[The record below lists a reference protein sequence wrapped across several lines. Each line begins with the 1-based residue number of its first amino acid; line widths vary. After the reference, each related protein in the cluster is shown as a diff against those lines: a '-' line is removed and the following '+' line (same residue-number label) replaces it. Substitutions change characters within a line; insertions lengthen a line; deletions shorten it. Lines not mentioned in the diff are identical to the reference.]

1 MSLEDLMKRAGEL
14 APMHSDAVPILQGRT
29 LYVDGDGLAYAC
41 AGNDDTL
48 PSEAR
53 ARVREKLDSWRR
65 ASGSSKVV
73 ILLTGSG
80 GTKGDRY
87 AIARVKPYQG
97 QRANSRRPKN
107 WQVLRESL
115 ELGTFG
121 GLTILDFDRE
131 ADDRFGQFGWADPE
145 NTVIATQ
152 DKDIRMVPG
161 FHINWADHRMFY
173 LPPNTYDMVH
183 NGLQYGHKWFWM
195 QMLMGDTADFIPG
208 LPKVGIGGK
217 LKLCGEV
224 TAGNILLSA
233 TTSEEA
239 GRLVSHAYHSYYG
252 DRWLVEM
259 AEQACLLWMRM
270 GKDANWFEALAPEG
284 PLGFTYLTNPKEHA
298 AAEKELSARV
308 QEAKEL
314 NDLATQ
320 SL

>member
-1 MSLEDLMKRAGEL
+1 MSLQDLMKRAGQL
-14 APMHSDAVPILQGRT
+14 APMHSEAVPILQGRT
-29 LYVDGDGLAYAC
+29 LYADGDGLAYYC

-48 PSEAR
+48 ASEAR
-53 ARVREKLDSWRR
+53 SRVRNKLESWRL
-65 ASGSSKVV
+65 ASGAERVV

-80 GTKGDRY
+80 GHKGHRY
-87 AIARVKPYQG
+87 AIARAKPYQG

-107 WQVLRESL
+107 WKPLRDSL

-121 GLTILDFDRE
+121 TTLLDFDRE
-131 ADDRFGQFGWADPE
+131 ADDRFGQFGYADPDS
-145 NTVIATQ
+145 TVIATQ
-152 DKDIRMVPG
+152 DKDMRMVPG
-161 FHINWADHRMFY
+161 FHINWVDNRMVF
-173 LPPNTYDMVH
+173 LPPGTYDMVH
-183 NGLQYGHKWFWM
+183 NGLQFGLKWFWL
-195 QMLMGDTADFIPG
+195 QMLHGDTADFIPG

-224 TAGNILLSA
+224 TAGNLLAAA
-233 TTSEEA
+233 TTTEEA

-259 AEQACLLWMRM
+259 AEQACLLWMRT

-284 PLGFTYLTNPKEHA
+284 PLGFIELTHPKELA
-298 AAEKELSARV
+298 AAQHELAARV

-314 NDLATQ
+314 NDLSAQ